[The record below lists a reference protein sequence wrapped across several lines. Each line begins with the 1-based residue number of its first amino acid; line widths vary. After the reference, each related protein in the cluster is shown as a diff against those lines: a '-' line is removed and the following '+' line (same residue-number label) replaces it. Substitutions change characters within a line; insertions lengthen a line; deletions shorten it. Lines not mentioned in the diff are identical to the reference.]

1 MKKYF
6 IFLLVFTVIFTNIT
20 SLSYANVDAN
30 KDKIEDKAETESKTK
45 SKLDLKAET
54 AILINSQTG
63 EALFEKESN
72 KEMFPASTTKIL
84 TAIIAIEN
92 SDLQAKVIID
102 EETGTQK
109 EGTHLALI
117 TGEVFT
123 MEQLL
128 NALLISS
135 ANDSAV
141 AIAKHVSGSVEN
153 FATLMNQEARRMGAK
168 NSNFT
173 NPSGMPDQAHVSTA
187 YDLAVIAKYAMKND
201 IFREIVKKPKYK
213 IDPTN
218 KQSEPRL
225 FNNSNKLLF
234 SNKQIKVDGKS
245 TAIKYDGVLGIKTGY
260 TEAAQ
265 QCMVSAVDISGNEY
279 ISVILH
285 SVGTDIYV
293 DTHKLFNYSSKNSK
307 PNVLAKKNEFID
319 NIKIDGGNIP
329 FITAVLEKDFNFVAN
344 GESISNIEKE
354 LVPTPKLK
362 LPIEK
367 GQVVGKVNFK
377 SGDKVLGSVNVVSSS
392 KIISDDSKINN
403 ILDYTTNKWWFW
415 LLLGLIVLRTTVGIR
430 RVMYR
435 ARRLKEKKREL
446 RKKSR
451 KKGQTTK

>member
-1 MKKYF
+1 MKKRF
-6 IFLLVFTVIFTNIT
+6 IFLLVFTVIFTNT
-20 SLSYANVDAN
+20 CTLSYANVGENKA
-30 KDKIEDKAETESKTK
+30 KDKLEDKTTNELE
-45 SKLDLKAET
+45 LKAET

-63 EALFEKESN
+63 ETLFEKDMD

-92 SDLQAKVIID
+92 SDLKEKVIID

-141 AIAKHVSGSVEN
+141 AIAKHVSGSVDN
-153 FATLMNQEARRMGAK
+153 FATLMNQEAKRIGAK
-168 NSNFT
+168 NSNFM
-173 NPSGMPDQAHVSTA
+173 NPSGMPDENHVSSA
-187 YDLAVIAKYAMKND
+187 YDLAIIAKYAMKND
-201 IFREIVKKPKYK
+201 IFREIVKKPRYK

-218 KQSEPRL
+218 KQSEPRV

-234 SNKQIKVDGKS
+234 SDKVIKVNGKS
-245 TAIKYDGVLGIKTGY
+245 TPIKYAGVQGIKTGY
-260 TEAAQ
+260 TQAAQ
-265 QCMVSAVDISGNEY
+265 QCMVSAVNISGNEY

-285 SVGTDIYV
+285 SIGTDIYV
-293 DTHKLFNYSSKNSK
+293 DTHKLFNYSSKNTK
-307 PNVLAKKNEFID
+307 PSALAKKNEFID
-319 NIKIDGGNIP
+319 NIKVSGANVP
-329 FITAVLEKDFNFVAN
+329 FITAVLEKDFNFIST
-344 GESISNIEKE
+344 GESMSSIERE
-354 LVPTPKLK
+354 LVPSKKLK

-377 SGDKVLGSVNVVSSS
+377 SGDKVLGSANAVSSS
-392 KIISDDSKINN
+392 RVVSDNSKVNN
-403 ILDYTTNKWWFW
+403 ILNYTTGKWWFW
-415 LLLGLIVLRTTVGIR
+415 LLVALIILRTTVGIR
-430 RVMYR
+430 RVSQR
-435 ARRLKEKKREL
+435 AKRLKERKRQL